1 MADALNLALLLAAS
15 AGSVA
20 FSILLAYGILRV
32 VFFGMRPQPR
42 PAVVKT
48 QTEAAQVQ

>member
-1 MADALNLALLLAAS
+1 LLAAS

-20 FSILLAYGILRV
+20 FSILLAYGILCV